1 MLQKHL
7 LIALSVLSMFFV
19 CSFPLHAQEPP
30 DDPKENAEDE
40 EDPKKDKKEEKPD
53 EPEGAA
59 RFWQAKLGD
68 GHYIVALDRIASVS
82 RHKYLLDGALIVD
95 EVTVDS
101 IGQALTRFYHITP
114 VTDAMSGNT
123 AAQIT
128 KRSTELIEKV
138 TERVS
143 SDLPN
148 MVVKKYPETTHAR
161 TIEYRILSETEL
173 TALFKSVQK
182 AWESGQGRVFAGK

>member
-1 MLQKHL
+1 MLRKHL
-7 LIALSVLSMFFV
+7 LIALSMLFV
-19 CSFPLHAQEPP
+19 CSLPLHAQEPP

-53 EPEGAA
+53 EPAGAA

-68 GHYIVALDRIASVS
+68 GHYIVALDHITSVS

-101 IGQALTRFYHITP
+101 MGQALARFYHITP
-114 VTDAMSGNT
+114 VTDAMPGNT

-138 TERVS
+138 AERAG

-182 AWESGQGRVFAGK
+182 AWESGQGRVFSGK